1 MLLDVAQLPR
11 FLKLSSR
18 AARYS
23 ELDEEK
29 LALKDEASG
38 RLTFGAANIC
48 NHVFGVPFIREKVT
62 RSGRGWNC
70 CHGA

>member
-29 LALKDEASG
+29 LALKDEVSG

-48 NHVFGVPFIREKVT
+48 NHVFGVPFIREKVRPRAKCWGGT
-62 RSGRGWNC
+62 
-70 CHGA
+70 